1 LKDFIFPEI
10 RNRLC
15 FGPEEVIL
23 TEKASEFLISEY
35 SENEKGVRNLIRS
48 VETLMTRLNM
58 LRIAD
63 EDTMKEYKFYVKI
76 EFPFMLNETSL
87 KILLDEYE
95 KKEPEPWRS
104 MYT

>member
-1 LKDFIFPEI
+1 
-10 RNRLC
+10 
-15 FGPEEVIL
+15 
-23 TEKASEFLISEY
+23 
-35 SENEKGVRNLIRS
+35 
-48 VETLMTRLNM
+48 LNM